1 MANIKNIYEFL
12 GEKALPVTETSLE
25 KVIAAIK
32 KKIAYYN
39 SDFVTVE
46 DAVVKADRKKEL
58 EMLKEQ
64 FQANPNLIL
73 QHAAAYKVIIEQKL
87 KSEAQVLP
95 EKLRKSYFVTGNT
108 ISQKKLEQIAKELK
122 LPEDFILKTCNL
134 RVKAE
139 KKFVYKD
146 DNTPLLDLEQYKK
159 IVSYLVALQH
169 KTIYDFLELKQSVS
183 LIDINLGFDKVWK
196 SVSESSNVTSDHTL
210 SVKKELCQLCKG
222 IFKTEEGRKSYDK
235 RLETEGFIEV
245 QERIQNFKKFSTE
258 STISP
263 QIYKDLLSACTKN
276 GIGRDKAEYLIY
288 TTAQKFNLVIDEG
301 GTDEMPVCRYCGTIN
316 DSSSV
321 MCRECGMPVVVK
333 CPSCGKESAS
343 DDLTCT
349 HCGFSLIGMKDAPIY
364 LKMAQT
370 ALESNNIEDAE
381 KHYASAHNAW
391 PTYQQ
396 LVSLRDQINKQKV
409 NVIGIQ
415 KEIEAQCKKKNYYAA
430 NRNISALPISSP
442 IRREI
447 ESAVNLAE
455 SSIKKAE
462 EETDPNKRLDYY
474 IQALNACAD
483 CSVAKEKMR
492 TTPLAAPTT
501 LNAEAEG
508 NYIRLKWQ
516 KTGSNYISYLIV
528 RKENSQPQNSNDGER
543 IGETINAS
551 FDDLK
556 ASAGISYFYAVF
568 SKYEEFISSKS
579 AVTDKPVMRVE
590 ELNPQQIKVVPTEKS
605 LEFTFNASKGV
616 HSIEIYRDN
625 EIQGTINGNS
635 FIDNGL
641 ICEKNYKYR
650 FVAIYR
656 DILGNTHKSAGIELA
671 FSPIPQLEVINLNV
685 EENAGNA
692 EIKWIAPKVGTLY
705 IFYSDKPFTYNS
717 NDIISIDSFRAQ
729 RLNVSGTSA
738 VITKDFSGERYY
750 LPVVFKGNVG
760 VVGKGISI
768 VSIAQLRDTNI
779 SHTEKGINVKWQWD
793 KARVVRLHY
802 RIDGTVDKKLD
813 FSYDKGDKAE
823 YTIPTP
829 KTALSVEVSICSVV
843 LSNGKELLGEPVRE
857 VITLQ
862 ASRVEFCSAENK
874 KHLFFASNDYIL
886 SFKAQSAL
894 PCDLHVIAKEQLP
907 PIDLV
912 NYVPLTTIKSA
923 DVQPNQITKVQV
935 HYERKKKG
943 EKLYFRL
950 VAADR
955 QAAKKIIFSPEMQ
968 VVK

>member
-1 MANIKNIYEFL
+1 MAEQVSNIYDLLE
-12 GEKALPVTETSLE
+12 GELPSTETSVE
-25 KVIAAIK
+25 AVTKAIIK
-32 KKIAYYN
+32 KKAFYTK
-39 SDFVTVE
+39 SRDPK
-46 DAVVKADRKKEL
+46 VVAMRSLKLKEL
-58 EMLKEQ
+58 DDFAKQIKE
-64 FQANPNLIL
+64 NPNLIQ
-73 QHAAAYKVIIEQKL
+73 QHAAAYKEIERQKRIERE
-87 KSEAQVLP
+87 KVLR
-95 EKLRKSYFVTGNT
+95 EKGAFFVQNGT
-108 ISQKKLEQIAKELK
+108 ISETNLKMLMLETKMTENEILQMLGARKKS
-122 LPEDFILKTCNL
+122 
-134 RVKAE
+134 
-139 KKFVYKD
+139 KKNFSYED
-146 DNTPLLDLEQYKK
+146 DNTPELEEKKYKEILIHLNVLEK
-159 IVSYLVALQH
+159 KSIYEYLG
-169 KTIYDFLELKQSVS
+169 LKQNAQLKDIQSKIEEIRVKVS
-183 LIDINLGFDKVWK
+183 SSSRKNIDPKIN
-196 SVSESSNVTSDHTL
+196 SEDAL
-210 SVKKELCQLCKG
+210 VKICAP
-222 IFKTEEGRKSYDK
+222 IFATEAGRKSYDK
-235 RLETEGFIEV
+235 SLENAGFLDAKGM
-245 QERIQNFKKFSTE
+245 IQMLRGSGYIKAD
-258 STISP
+258 
-263 QIYKDLLSACTKN
+263 QYKHLLSLCTKN
-276 GIGRDKAEYLIY
+276 GLSREKAEYLIY
-288 TTAQKFNLVIDEG
+288 KAAKEADLDVDEG
-301 GTDEMPVCRYCGTIN
+301 GTDSMIACRYCGTLN
-316 DSSSV
+316 DSNSSI
-321 MCRECGMPVVVK
+321 CRECGMPVVVK

-364 LKMAQT
+364 LKMAQI

-381 KHYASAHNAW
+381 KHYTSAHNAW
-391 PTYQQ
+391 PTYRQ
-396 LVSLRDQINKQKV
+396 LVSFRDQINKQRI
-409 NVIGIQ
+409 NVVGIQ
-415 KEIEAQCKKKNYYAA
+415 KEIEAQCKKKYYYAA
-430 NRNISALPISSP
+430 NRNISALPVSSP
-442 IRREI
+442 LRREI
-447 ESAVNLAE
+447 ESAINLAE

-462 EETDPNKRLDYY
+462 TETDPNKRLDYY

-483 CSVAKEKMR
+483 CIVAKEKMR

-516 KTGSNYISYLIV
+516 RTGSNYISYLIV

-590 ELNPQQIKVVPTEKS
+590 ELNPQQIKVIPTEKS
-605 LEFTFNASKGV
+605 LEFSFNVSKGV
-616 HSIEIYRDN
+616 QAIEIYRDN
-625 EIQGTINGNS
+625 ELLKTINGNS

-671 FSPIPQLEVINLNV
+671 FSPILKLEVINLSV

-692 EIKWIAPKVGTLY
+692 VIKWITPKVGTLY
-705 IFYSDKPFTYNS
+705 IFYSDKPFTYNV

-760 VVGKGISI
+760 VVGNGISI

-862 ASRVEFCSAENK
+862 ASRVEFCSVENK

>member
-1 MANIKNIYEFL
+1 MADIRNIYEFL
-12 GEKALPVTETSLE
+12 GEKKLPITETNLNA
-25 KVIAAIK
+25 VIKAIDG
-32 KKIAYYN
+32 KIRYYDGDN
-39 SDFVTVE
+39 VTAE
-46 DAVVKADRKKEL
+46 DIPMKKEMKEAL
-58 EMLKEQ
+58 NNLKKQ
-64 FQANPNLIL
+64 FVANPNLIL
-73 QHAAAYKVIIEQKL
+73 QHAKEYQIIVQANLKKKESEIREAVRDYIINKNEITPKNLKQVATKL
-87 KSEAQVLP
+87 KVREEDVLKITGLRLKKEKIFKYVEDNIPALEASE
-95 EKLRKSYFVTGNT
+95 
-108 ISQKKLEQIAKELK
+108 
-122 LPEDFILKTCNL
+122 
-134 RVKAE
+134 
-139 KKFVYKD
+139 
-146 DNTPLLDLEQYKK
+146 YKK
-159 IVSYLVALQH
+159 IINYLKPLGCR
-169 KTIYDFLELKQSVS
+169 TIYEFLQLKNNASLSTIQEALNKVLKQ
-183 LIDINLGFDKVWK
+183 I
-196 SVSESSNVTSDHTL
+196 SESSNILSDSTL
-210 SVKKELCQLCKG
+210 SIKKELCQISKG
-222 IFKTEEGRKSYDK
+222 VFRSEENRKRYDK
-235 RLETEGFIEV
+235 SIENEGFIEIYDIIKNLKDG
-245 QERIQNFKKFSTE
+245 QGYISADNYKKF
-258 STISP
+258 
-263 QIYKDLLSACTKN
+263 LSSCTKN
-276 GIGRDKAEYLIY
+276 GIDRDKAEYLIY

-301 GTDEMPVCRYCGTIN
+301 GADNMPVCRFCGAIN
-316 DSSSV
+316 DSSST

-333 CPSCGKESAS
+333 CPACGKESAL

-625 EIQGTINGNS
+625 ELQGTINGNS

-656 DILGNTHKSAGIELA
+656 DILGNTHKSKGLELA
-671 FSPIPQLEVINLNV
+671 FSPIPKLEVINLNV

-692 EIKWIAPKVGTLY
+692 EIKWIAPKIGTLY
-705 IFYSDKPFTYNS
+705 IFYSDKPFTYNA

-829 KTALSVEVSICSVV
+829 KAALSVEVSICSVV